1 MGTTFNPHPDESEQ
15 PPVRRLEEISDA
27 FKAAW
32 AAGQRPRIEE
42 SLEDTPA
49 PERTALLPRLLSL
62 ELEVRRSRG
71 EQPTLRE
78 YRKRFSEYAT
88 QVEEAFAAGKI
99 AHGWRA
105 NGAKSTPTPRGPHP
119 AGGEVS
125 WRDAGHTRLRRIA
138 SRLTAFIGAGA
149 DAGGT
154 GRTAGGSRD
163 LRRAG
168 RGAAKGPRDQN
179 SVAGPAHRAI

>member
-15 PPVRRLEEISDA
+15 PPVRRLEEICDA

-42 SLEDTPA
+42 ALEDTPA

-71 EQPTLRE
+71 EQPNLRE

-105 NGAKSTPTPRGPHP
+105 NGAKSTPTPR
-119 AGGEVS
+119 A
-125 WRDAGHTRLRRIA
+125 HTPPVGKSL
-138 SRLTAFIGAGA
+138 
-149 DAGGT
+149 GGT
-154 GRTAGGSRD
+154 LDIRDFGGDGSGTGPIGTE
-163 LRRAG
+163 AG
-168 RGAAKGPRDQN
+168 RVRYC
-179 SVAGPAHRAI
+179 

>member
-15 PPVRRLEEISDA
+15 PSVRRLEEICDA

-42 SLEDTPA
+42 ALEDTPA

-105 NGAKSTPTPRGPHP
+105 NGAKSTPTPRATP
-119 AGGEVS
+119 
-125 WRDAGHTRLRRIA
+125 RLW
-138 SRLTAFIGAGA
+138 
-149 DAGGT
+149 
-154 GRTAGGSRD
+154 GS
-163 LRRAG
+163 LLAG
-168 RGAAKGPRDQN
+168 RWAYAISQDRRQTHSIHRRRCRCQGNGPDRWRIPGPTACRQRSCQGTRDQH

>member
-1 MGTTFNPHPDESEQ
+1 RPDSRPKGSSPQCRIGGESAMGTTFNPHPDESEQ
-15 PPVRRLEEISDA
+15 PPVRRLEEICVA

-42 SLEDTPA
+42 ALEDTPA

-88 QVEEAFAAGKI
+88 QVEEAFAAGKSLGETLDI
-99 AHGWRA
+99 RDFAG
-105 NGAKSTPTPRGPHP
+105 SP
-119 AGGEVS
+119 ADS
-125 WRDAGHTRLRRIA
+125 
-138 SRLTAFIGAGA
+138 
-149 DAGGT
+149 
-154 GRTAGGSRD
+154 
-163 LRRAG
+163 
-168 RGAAKGPRDQN
+168 
-179 SVAGPAHRAI
+179 